1 MKNKELWRTVKFA
14 LFSASAG
21 IIETLAM
28 ILCEE
33 VIQIPGHYICY
44 TIALVLSVLWN
55 FTLNRKF
62 TFKSAENVPKAMF
75 LVFLFYLP
83 FAPFT
88 IWTEHYLADRCGW
101 NEYLVLAIN
110 MALNLVLE
118 YLWDAKVVYRNSTD
132 TNDLAKKQAETEA
145 AEAAKAC
152 RKRALYFRAA
162 WSRAAL
168 RVLGKHLRIYFFF
181 TRSMVRI
188 FLMLYCEY

>member
-1 MKNKELWRTVKFA
+1 MMKNKELWRTVKFA

-33 VIQIPGHYICY
+33 VIKIPGHYICY
-44 TIALVLSVLWN
+44 TVALVLSVLWN
-55 FTLNRKF
+55 FTLNRKY

-75 LVFLFYLP
+75 LVFLFYVP

-132 TNDLAKKQAETEA
+132 TNDLAKKQAEKET
-145 AEAAKAC
+145 AEEAKA
-152 RKRALYFRAA
+152 
-162 WSRAAL
+162 
-168 RVLGKHLRIYFFF
+168 
-181 TRSMVRI
+181 
-188 FLMLYCEY
+188 